1 MGPVDHRFYDLNI
14 LTDGTVS
21 LEDKRADD
29 QDSDDDLLDFF
40 PEDYMVDQHKVP
52 DIEDLDEALVPIL
65 AHKDSRKS
73 ILNIKKSK

>member
-1 MGPVDHRFYDLNI
+1 MIIAI
-14 LTDGTVS
+14 LQFGTVTDGTVS
-21 LEDKRADD
+21 LEDKRTDD

-65 AHKDSRKS
+65 AHKDSRKCMF
-73 ILNIKKSK
+73 NSKM

>member
-1 MGPVDHRFYDLNI
+1 M
-14 LTDGTVS
+14 S

-40 PEDYMVDQHKVP
+40 PEDYIVDQHKVP

-65 AHKDSRKS
+65 AHKDSRKG
-73 ILNIKKSK
+73 IFNIKRTIK